1 MMWGDKGIRQ
11 LLQVSQVG
19 EVRNRQVKF
28 VFEIVL
34 KIAELGF

>member
-11 LLQVSQVG
+11 LLRVSQVG